1 MNTHDIELPPLPKP
15 PQHAGHRIFAYHQ
28 MRDYSRDAIEA
39 DRKRIKQ
46 ELEKWYEEMAVEH
59 QKTRDPYYEGKGDA
73 FDIAIQIV
81 EGRLKK

>member
-1 MNTHDIELPPLPKP
+1 MNTHDIELPQGYAERP
-15 PQHAGHRIFAYHQ
+15 F
-28 MRDYSRDAIEA
+28 DYWGELYTEGQVRAAIEA

-46 ELEKWYEEMAVEH
+46 ELEKWYEKMAVEY